1 MGDTPE
7 MVRQARIL
15 AQATSQLV
23 NALKSQAESHPDS
36 EMQKKLLAAAK
47 MLADATARMV
57 EAAKVHHQLK
67 HKISIFVQQ
76 FKKQICISL
85 SEYVNLQPCCTF
97 QGCASSPQ
105 DARHH
110 DALKS
115 AAEELRSATNTAA
128 TSAMKRKLI
137 KRLEAAAKQAASSAT
152 QLINA
157 SQAATKY
164 NTNTASQTTLM
175 QQCKVLVV
183 LL

>member
-1 MGDTPE
+1 MLEIFT
-7 MVRQARIL
+7 
-15 AQATSQLV
+15 AQVKYHFVTS
-23 NALKSQAESHPDS
+23 
-36 EMQKKLLAAAK
+36 
-47 MLADATARMV
+47 
-57 EAAKVHHQLK
+57 
-67 HKISIFVQQ
+67 
-76 FKKQICISL
+76 
-85 SEYVNLQPCCTF
+85 

-110 DALKS
+110 DALKT

-157 SQAATKY
+157 SQAATRY

-175 QQCKVLVV
+175 QQCKVLYCM
-183 LL
+183 LTNND